1 MDPTRHLTELTKSLN
16 ATVSRLAKD
25 GQTLAA
31 AEREY
36 KITLAKECM
45 KLRVEGV
52 PVTLIDKVAY
62 GLEDVAE
69 ARFKRDIADSVY
81 KANLEAVNALKLQ
94 LRLIAAQV
102 DREWRS

>member
-1 MDPTRHLTELTKSLN
+1 MDPTRHLAELVKTLN

-25 GQTLAA
+25 GQTLAT

-45 KLRVEGV
+45 RLRTEGL

-62 GLEDVAE
+62 GLECVAE
-69 ARFKRDIADSVY
+69 ARFRRDIAESVY

-94 LRLIAAQV
+94 LRLIEAQI
-102 DREWRS
+102 DREWKS